1 LWRKDKKMT
10 EIAGIKDVFAEGIQ
24 QGWKAQHAG
33 LLKKNETVECDVVI
47 IGTGAGGGT
56 AAEILTQAGLDVV
69 LIEEGPLRTSKD
81 FRLDELAAYR
91 DLYQEGGGRASKDG
105 SMTILQGRAV
115 GGSTT
120 INWTSSFRTPP
131 LTLKHWAEAH
141 GVKDLGVEAMA
152 PWFERAEQRVSI
164 RPWDIPA
171 NPNNTVLKA
180 GCEKLGWSWAP
191 IPRNVT
197 GCWNLGYCGMGCP
210 TNAKQSMLVTTI
222 PEALK
227 KGARLYY
234 RARADKLLVQNRRVS
249 GVSCVGMQEDGVNTS
264 GVTLT
269 VRARHVVLS
278 GGGINSPGL
287 LLRSEVPDPHET
299 IGKRTFLHPVNSVFA
314 QFDERMDPWSG
325 APQSIYSDYFQW
337 KDGATGPMGFKLEA
351 LPLHPALA
359 SSLMEGYGS
368 QHAQE
373 MRQLPH
379 TNALLALLRDGF
391 VEDSPGG
398 VVSLR
403 DDGVPTVDYPMTD
416 SLRDGLRR
424 AFLAMAEIQ
433 FAAGAKAVRPKQM
446 GVPFYKSWQE
456 CREAINGYAID
467 KFRTGLGSA
476 HVMGGCG
483 MGEDVKRSVV
493 NSQGRF
499 HHLEGLSV
507 LDGSIFPTSI
517 GANPQ
522 LSIYGIVSKLTTL
535 LAQELKPTAGKTAAA
550 V

>member
-1 LWRKDKKMT
+1 MM
-10 EIAGIKDVFAEGIQ
+10 EIKGIKDFFAEGVE

-33 LLKKNETVECDVVI
+33 LLKKNETIECDVVV

-69 LIEEGPLRTSKD
+69 MIEEGPLRTSRD
-81 FRLDELAAYR
+81 FRLDERSAYQ
-91 DLYQEGGGRASKDG
+91 DLYQENAARTSKDG
-105 SMTILQGRAV
+105 SVTILQGRAV

-131 LTLKHWAEAH
+131 LTLGHWATAH
-141 GVKDLGVEAMA
+141 GVRDTGVAAMA

-164 RPWDIPA
+164 RPWEIPA

-180 GCEKLGWSWAP
+180 GCEKLGWQWGA

-210 TNAKQSMLVTTI
+210 VNAKQSMLVTTI

-234 RARADKLLVQNRRVS
+234 RARAEKLLVQGRRVA
-249 GVSCVGMQEDGVNTS
+249 GVACVGMQEDGVNTS

-269 VRARHVVLS
+269 VRARYVVLA

-287 LLRSEVPDPHET
+287 LLRSAVPDPHRT
-299 IGKRTFLHPVNSVFA
+299 LGKRTFLHPVNAVFA
-314 QFDERMDPWSG
+314 QFDERMEPWSG
-325 APQSIYSDYFQW
+325 APQSIYSDHFQW
-337 KDGATGPMGFKLEA
+337 QGGAAGPMGFKLEA
-351 LPLHPALA
+351 LPLHPALTA
-359 SSLMEGYGS
+359 SMLEGFGRP
-368 QHAQE
+368 HAQE
-373 MRQLPH
+373 IRQLPH
-379 TNALLALLRDGF
+379 TNALLALMRDGF
-391 VEDSPGG
+391 SDDSTGG
-398 VVSLR
+398 TVSLR
-403 DDGVPTVDYPMTD
+403 EDGVPTVDYPMTD
-416 SLRDGLRR
+416 ALRDGLRR

-433 FAAGAKAVRPKQM
+433 FAAGAKSVRPRQFD
-446 GVPFYKSWQE
+446 VPAYTSWQE
-456 CREAINGYAID
+456 CREAINGYAIE

-499 HHLEGLSV
+499 HHLEGLSIF
-507 LDGSIFPTSI
+507 DGSIFPTSI

-522 LSIYGIVSKLTTL
+522 LSIYGIVGKLATQ
-535 LAQELKPTAGKTAAA
+535 LARELKPAAREVA
-550 V
+550 TV

>member
-1 LWRKDKKMT
+1 MT
-10 EIAGIKDVFAEGIQ
+10 EIKGIKDFFAEGIE

-33 LLKKNETVECDVVI
+33 LLKKSESVECDVVI

-56 AAEILTQAGLDVV
+56 AAEIFALAGLDVV
-69 LIEEGPLRTSKD
+69 MIEEGPLRTSRD
-81 FRLDELAAYR
+81 FRLDERTAYQ

-131 LTLKHWAEAH
+131 LTLKHWADVH
-141 GVKDLGVEAMA
+141 GVKDMGVDAMT
-152 PWFERAEQRVSI
+152 PWFAQAEERVNI
-164 RPWDIPA
+164 RPWEIPA
-171 NPNNTVLKA
+171 NANNTVLRA
-180 GCEKLGWSWAP
+180 GCEKLGWSWGA
-191 IPRNVT
+191 IPRNVV

-227 KGARLYY
+227 KGARLYH
-234 RARADKLLVQNRRVS
+234 RARAEKLLVEGRRVA
-249 GVSCVGMQEDGVNTS
+249 GVTCVGMQEDGVNTS

-269 VRARHVVLS
+269 VRARHVVVA

-287 LLRSEVPDPHET
+287 LLRSEVPDPHRT
-299 IGKRTFLHPVNSVFA
+299 IGKRTFMHPVNAVFA
-314 QFDERMDPWSG
+314 QFEEGIEPWSG
-325 APQSIYSDYFQW
+325 APQSIYSDHFQW
-337 KDGATGPMGFKLEA
+337 VDGAAGPIGFKLEA
-351 LPLHPALA
+351 LPLHPGLA
-359 SSLMEGYGS
+359 SSLIDGYGA

-373 MRQLPH
+373 VRQLPK

-391 VEDSPGG
+391 IEDSPGG
-398 VVSLR
+398 SISLR

-416 SLRDGLRR
+416 ALRDGLRR

-433 FAAGAKAVRPKQM
+433 FAAGAKAVRPRQL
-446 GVPFYKSWQE
+446 GAPAYSSWKE
-456 CREAINGYAID
+456 CREAILAYPIE
-467 KFRTGLGSA
+467 KFRTGMGSA

-522 LSIYGIVSKLTTL
+522 LSIYGLVRKLATQ
-535 LAQELKPTAGKTAAA
+535 LAKELKSAAGKAA
-550 V
+550 VA